1 MNAKLS
7 VDMLYLSPMAFF
19 SNSLLSIVTFR
30 QNKMAITVNG
40 VSVSLHMTMLSL
52 GMKLEAFRNVF

>member
-40 VSVSLHMTMLSL
+40 VSVSLHMSMLSL
-52 GMKLEAFRNVF
+52 GMKLEVFRNAF